1 MARKVFTNHRCT
13 IFMAGKVTDKQFF
26 GQLRQEL
33 VWPQLFTFSLRTSIF
48 FSLGRRCLTQEICQS
63 IWITAIEKCQHRA
76 MQCTEHHFVSSLNI
90 TTIIVIIIVGIV
102 KGALQTAKRQ
112 WGIYGAPQVTPEV
125 NHQEFIKYSCS

>member
-1 MARKVFTNHRCT
+1 MARKVFTNHRFT

-33 VWPQLFTFSLRTSIF
+33 VWPQLFTFSLRTSVF
-48 FSLGRRCLTQEICQS
+48 FYLGRRCPDPRDILVNTDSCYR
-63 IWITAIEKCQHRA
+63 KVQHKA
-76 MQCTEHHFVSSLNI
+76 MQYTEHHFVSSSNI

>member
-1 MARKVFTNHRCT
+1 
-13 IFMAGKVTDKQFF
+13 
-26 GQLRQEL
+26 
-33 VWPQLFTFSLRTSIF
+33 
-48 FSLGRRCLTQEICQS
+48 
-63 IWITAIEKCQHRA
+63 

-125 NHQEFIKYSCS
+125 NHQDFI